1 MHTVISGYCK
11 TPRYRKHCSPSNLW
25 EGKIEDIL
33 LLILEHIC
41 YINIF
46 WYINIISLYYIVVLQ
61 HNSPVKQC
69 GNSGEQKGNRCA
81 FLYLLS

>member
-11 TPRYRKHCSPSNLW
+11 TPRYRKRCSPSNLW

-46 WYINIISLYYIVVLQ
+46 WF
-61 HNSPVKQC
+61 C
-69 GNSGEQKGNRCA
+69 GT
-81 FLYLLS
+81 